1 MPYKKYNSSNNAF
14 AAFNLPIADTDVTCV
29 LKWKFW
35 RFPTSNFIMKAT
47 HVENGVVT
55 GRENIYVTTRTGATC
70 TGLIRAYEPVPTDDD
85 ATTNI
90 QQALNFNAGDLC
102 EVVIS
107 NEVIKDIQDSL
118 FWKLDSNWGLR
129 TWMLNSQNIWATN
142 WSPNITVA
150 DTTWWI
156 NWAIITWTGIP
167 GGTTILSFVANA
179 SAILSANFT
188 GTTWTVSATVGYKQ
202 LSEYDATGAEV
213 KRPIMTV
220 SSLLAT
226 DLMEWIDPSTRTRK
240 EAPLSVLQADI
251 TLASQPIGS
260 VRDTTVL
267 GAFWAWYTLMQT
279 QAMVNTDI
287 FTSRTAIGTA
297 RQWSAAWVIWTK
309 MYVVWW
315 DNSTSWAFTTNE
327 EYDFT
332 LNTWSTKAVLPWA
345 RSNSYHGVINGKF
358 YIIWGTSDVSVGT
371 SYQVHTYEYD
381 PVGNAWA
388 TKASL
393 AVAQWDWASGVY
405 NGKLY
410 IIGGINN
417 AGTTLNTVQYY
428 DPVWNA
434 FTTGLTVIPN
444 ARRRCHNHGV
454 TIGSKIYL
462 PGGTDSGGTAQ
473 NTMYEY
479 DAVGNSWATKTI
491 IPSAIS
497 TWQFEVATVDGEA
510 RVISISGFNGSI
522 NITNVY
528 EFSPTGNSWANRSTS
543 APAVRSSA
551 IAAYD
556 NEIYYISGYTSSIV
570 TSHNKYTPYKNRY
583 TYERTS

>member
-90 QQALNFNAGDLC
+90 QQALNFSADDLC

-129 TWMLNSQNIWATN
+129 TWMLNSQDIWATN

-240 EAPLSVLQADI
+240 EAPLSVLQANI

-267 GAFWAWYTLMQT
+267 GAFWAGYTLMQT

-287 FTSRTAIGTA
+287 FTSRTALGTG
-297 RQWSAAWVIWTK
+297 RQWASAGVIGTK

-332 LNTWSTKAVLPWA
+332 LNTWSTKAVLPA
-345 RSNSYHGVINGKF
+345 GRTLAYHGVVNGKF
-358 YIIWGTSDVSVGT
+358 YIIWGNSDISSAAT
-371 SYQVHTYEYD
+371 YQNTTYEYD
-381 PVGNAWA
+381 PVWNAWA
-388 TKASL
+388 TKTNMGTSQGDGAS
-393 AVAQWDWASGVY
+393 AVY
-405 NGKLY
+405 NGRVY
-410 IIGGINN
+410 IMWWQNN
-417 AGTTLNTVQYY
+417 SSTTLDTVQYY
-428 DPVWNA
+428 DVAGNS
-434 FTTGLTVIPN
+434 FTTGLAVVPTV
-444 ARRRCHNHGV
+444 RRRCHNHG
-454 TIGSKIYL
+454 TAIWTTIYL
-462 PGGTDSGGTAQ
+462 AGGTDSLWTAQ
-473 NTMYEY
+473 NTMYAY
-479 DAVGNSWATKTI
+479 NAVGNSWSTKTV
-491 IPSAIS
+491 IPSAIFV
-497 TWQFEVATVDGEA
+497 WQFELATIDGEV
-510 RVISISGFNGSI
+510 RVVSISWFNGST
-522 NITNVY
+522 NISNVY
-528 EFSPTGNSWANRSTS
+528 EYSPTGNSWANRSTS
-543 APAVRSSA
+543 APARRSSA
-551 IAAYD
+551 IAAYN
-556 NEIYYISGYTSSIV
+556 NEIYYVSGFTSVIV
-570 TSHNKYTPYKNRY
+570 TTHDKYTPYKNRY